1 MPTSATGLRLKNK
14 LNGFTLVEF
23 LVVIFI
29 IGLFSSLIAIRIE
42 GSLSGGDLR
51 LATRLIMGEINQLRG
66 KAAATHKEQVLG
78 LNVDENYLFTLHP
91 LPEKEDL
98 SGMFQ
103 EEREAYRKIKRLPD
117 GVDLEDVVISS
128 KGKIQGG
135 ETAIR
140 FFSNGCIDRSIIH
153 LKNERNETH
162 TLKINPITG
171 QLTIYDKYID
181 QEME

>member
-1 MPTSATGLRLKNK
+1 MDITK
-14 LNGFTLVEF
+14 
-23 LVVIFI
+23 
-29 IGLFSSLIAIRIE
+29 
-42 GSLSGGDLR
+42 D
-51 LATRLIMGEINQLRG
+51 Q
-66 KAAATHKEQVLG
+66 
-78 LNVDENYLFTLHP
+78 
-91 LPEKEDL
+91 
-98 SGMFQ
+98 
-103 EEREAYRKIKRLPD
+103 D